1 MENLNLDFD
10 DLTIAEIEMIEE
22 HTGLSVQ
29 QLGDESK
36 PQGSTLR
43 VLAWIIKRRTDPD
56 FTLEDAGELSV
67 SSLGFGGA
75 GSGKA
80 EASTDS

>member
-10 DLTIAEIEMIEE
+10 DLTINEIELIEE

-36 PQGSTLR
+36 PRGSTLR
-43 VLAWIIKRRTDPD
+43 VLAWVIKRRTDPD
-56 FTLEDAGELSV
+56 FTLEDAGDLTI